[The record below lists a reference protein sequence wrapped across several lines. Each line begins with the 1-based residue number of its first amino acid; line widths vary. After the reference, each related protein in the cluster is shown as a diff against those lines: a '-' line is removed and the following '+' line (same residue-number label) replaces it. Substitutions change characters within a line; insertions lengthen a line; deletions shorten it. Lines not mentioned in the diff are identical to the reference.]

1 MHGLLNRFGNG
12 HWCLTVDPDEL
23 LIYPH
28 LNTRPLCALTAWLDQ
43 QGQRS
48 FPALLLDLFP
58 KGSVAKAQYKLGQNP
73 LNICRY
79 FDAGNYQI
87 SQNNRDK
94 NLWIQGGPRA
104 RHFFNDLPHKSPA
117 LNKIPLV
124 KWRRGYAYTSSTH
137 ALLPSRLNAVYDRSG
152 GQKISGALLHVK
164 FLNTLEE
171 KLNDALCNAEH
182 YQESAEYRRYT
193 DQMENSP
200 SLFIPGAGTFKNW
213 SQLET
218 LGVMSR
224 GGWA

>member
-1 MHGLLNRFGNG
+1 M
-12 HWCLTVDPDEL
+12 
-23 LIYPH
+23 
-28 LNTRPLCALTAWLDQ
+28 
-43 QGQRS
+43 
-48 FPALLLDLFP
+48 
-58 KGSVAKAQYKLGQNP
+58 
-73 LNICRY
+73 
-79 FDAGNYQI
+79 
-87 SQNNRDK
+87 
-94 NLWIQGGPRA
+94 
-104 RHFFNDLPHKSPA
+104 
-117 LNKIPLV
+117 V

-164 FLNTLEE
+164 FLKTLEE